1 MDPPPPPPPTNADP
15 PGDPEQAI
23 LELLQSMETY
33 RPVVRLSQVN
43 SITSKKI
50 PDAVLD
56 YYLLKSGF
64 NCQDIRV
71 YFFPC
76 TKLTLGSRKRLLG
89 LAAQKFVSDVAADA
103 YKFHAIREQNVRER
117 ARGGKGAKVILA
129 EY

>member
-33 RPVVRLSQVN
+33 RPV
-43 SITSKKI
+43 I

-71 YFFPC
+71 
-76 TKLTLGSRKRLLG
+76 KRLLG

>member
-33 RPVVRLSQVN
+33 RPV
-43 SITSKKI
+43 I